1 MNTEKTMQH
10 IIVQPRN
17 QEEFQLVTQLMKRM
31 KIKSIVTEE
40 TPKQKKKRE
49 ILDDLEQSV
58 QDMND
63 HFAGR
68 KQFKTARQVL
78 DEL

>member
-1 MNTEKTMQH
+1 MQQ
-10 IIVQPRN
+10 IIIQPRN

-31 KIKSIVTEE
+31 KIKVDVVVDE
-40 TPKQKKKRE
+40 TPKQRKKRE
-49 ILDDLEQSV
+49 ILNDLTSSV

-63 HFAGR
+63 YFAGK
-68 KQFKTARQVL
+68 KQVKTAQEVL

>member
-1 MNTEKTMQH
+1 MQQ
-10 IIVQPRN
+10 IIIQPRN

-31 KIKSIVTEE
+31 KIKLTVAEE

-49 ILDDLEQSV
+49 ILNDLEQSV
-58 QDMND
+58 LDMND
-63 HFAGR
+63 YFMGK
-68 KQFKTARQVL
+68 KQFKTAQQLL

>member
-1 MNTEKTMQH
+1 MQQ
-10 IIVQPRN
+10 IIIQPRN

-49 ILDDLEQSV
+49 ILNDLEQSV

-63 HFAGR
+63 YFKG
-68 KQFKTARQVL
+68 KKSVKTAQQVL

>member
-1 MNTEKTMQH
+1 MQQ

-17 QEEFQLVTQLMKRM
+17 EEEYQLVTQLMKRM
-31 KIKSIVTEE
+31 KIKTVQVEE

-49 ILDDLEQSV
+49 ILDDLEESV
-58 QDMND
+58 RDMND
-63 HFAGR
+63 YFAG
-68 KQFKTARQVL
+68 KKHFKTARQVL

>member
-1 MNTEKTMQH
+1 MQQ

-17 QEEFQLVTQLMKRM
+17 QEEYQLVTQLMKRM
-31 KIKSIVTEE
+31 KIKAVPVEE

-58 QDMND
+58 RDMND
-63 HFAGR
+63 YFAGK